1 MARTPQPA
9 LTHGGA
15 VPDLLQDRVVAAIGD
30 IYDIEAEIGRGGS
43 AVVYRAMD
51 VRLRRRVAVKVLPP
65 ELAYR
70 EEVRSRFHRE
80 AQTAA
85 QLGHPNIVP
94 IYLVDERDGLAYFV
108 MQLVDGESLAGL
120 LRREP
125 RPPIA
130 MVRRLLR
137 EVSDALAHAH
147 AHGVIHRDV
156 KPDNILL
163 DAESGRA
170 MVTDFGIARAIEEGS
185 RLTLTGIAVGTPAYM
200 SPEQALGEREVDARS
215 DIYSLGVVAYQMLA
229 GEPPFRASNTPA
241 MLMKH
246 ISDTPAPLAPLRPDV
261 PPALL
266 AAVERALAKKPE
278 DRWPDLREFR
288 DAILSDERPAAR
300 PSRPTPPIAHAAPAA
315 PAAPTAAPSAAASGH
330 PVEDAGPFGPLD
342 AAPPPPVPAFP
353 SGDSPTSRELWRG
366 QQRAWREQVRAHER
380 ARQAAGTDEARGGLL
395 AMDGMRHDG
404 MRDHG
409 MLHHGMLHHHEDV
422 QPRSLAERFEMFRRR
437 SKRAAITIT
446 VLTFINIVTVPI
458 FPWVIFPAMG
468 ILGRL
473 KTAWRPLRDAGVTVG
488 DVLSG
493 SLPSHLGGRDVAA
506 ERQANQE
513 QAREV
518 RAAAR
523 VEGRRQRRLVYWR
536 NMPALEKRARVFRTA
551 SFAAGGGAAVALV
564 SATIGAGFDVD
575 ALVAPFVMGLTTTGA
590 GLPVAA
596 WASRKLRRA
605 GVQLRGLL
613 RADWLTHLRAADPR
627 GPDELMAEELRRLS
641 TPEVLAGPHGEIV
654 RRAVRDRLEVR
665 EAFARMT
672 PTDRALLPDVTATVD
687 ALVDRVGML
696 AQVLHRLDADR
707 PEAMLAVLETRLAQA
722 ERESAGTP
730 ERERRMALL
739 QRQRITL
746 TDLVARRAKLAGQLD
761 SAALVLQSVRL
772 DLLKLRSAGVDAALG
787 DVTNATQEAR
797 ALSRDIG
804 HLLAAVDEV
813 RSL

>member
-1 MARTPQPA
+1 MN
-9 LTHGGA
+9 
-15 VPDLLQDRVVAAIGD
+15 DMLQDRVIAAIGD
-30 IYDIEAEIGRGGS
+30 LYDIEAEIGRGGS

-51 VRLRRRVAVKVLPP
+51 VRLRRRVALKVLPP

-85 QLGHPNIVP
+85 QLSHPNIVP

-108 MQLVDGESLAGL
+108 MQLVAGESLAGR

-130 MVRRLLR
+130 VVRRVLR
-137 EVSDALAHAH
+137 EVADALSYAH
-147 AHGVIHRDV
+147 AHGVIHRDI

-170 MVTDFGIARAIEEGS
+170 MVTDFGIARAIEESS

-215 DIYSLGVVAYQMLA
+215 DLYALGVVAYQMLA
-229 GEPPFRASNTPA
+229 GEPPFRATNTPA

-246 ISDTPAPLAPLRPDV
+246 ISDTPAPLDSLRPDA

-278 DRWPDLREFR
+278 DRWPDLRQFR
-288 DAILSDERPAAR
+288 DAMLSDELPGVRRPQF
-300 PSRPTPPIAHAAPAA
+300 P
-315 PAAPTAAPSAAASGH
+315 PSAG
-330 PVEDAGPFGPLD
+330 GPLLR
-342 AAPPPPVPAFP
+342 PPPPASESPAKAPPAVGPAVGPVAGPAGDGEPLPRLPVFP
-353 SGDSPTSRELWRG
+353 SGANPTSRELWRG
-366 QQRAWREQVRAHER
+366 QQRAWREQVRARER
-380 ARQAAGTDEARGGLL
+380 SRQSADHAGEYHGPPASRNAMQGG
-395 AMDGMRHDG
+395 DGETYATLD
-404 MRDHG
+404 
-409 MLHHGMLHHHEDV
+409 
-422 QPRSLAERFEMFRRR
+422 ERFQAFRRR
-437 SKRAAITIT
+437 STRAAVTLT
-446 VLTFINIVTVPI
+446 FLTFINLVTFPI

-468 ILGRL
+468 ILGKLQR
-473 KTAWRPLRDAGVTVG
+473 AWRPLRDAGVTVG

-493 SLPSHLGGRDVAA
+493 SLPLHLGGRDVAA
-506 ERQANQE
+506 ERLEGKE
-513 QAREV
+513 QARLA
-518 RAAAR
+518 RADAR
-523 VEGRRQRRLVYWR
+523 LEARRQRRLAYWR
-536 NMPALEKRARVFRTA
+536 NLPALEKRARVFRLA
-551 SFAAGGGAAVALV
+551 AFAAGGGAALALV
-564 SATIGAGFDVD
+564 SGTLGATFNID
-575 ALVAPFVMGLTTTGA
+575 ALIPPFVIGLVTGGA
-590 GLPVAA
+590 SVPVAA

-613 RADWLTHLRAADPR
+613 RGDWLAHLRAADPR

-641 TPEVLAGPHGEIV
+641 APEVLAGPHGETV

-665 EAFARMT
+665 EAFARMS
-672 PTDRALLPDVTATVD
+672 PTDRVLLPDVTTTVD
-687 ALVDRVGML
+687 ALVERVGML

-722 ERESAGTP
+722 EGEDAGSP
-730 ERERRMALL
+730 DRARRLALL
-739 QRQRITL
+739 QRQRVTL

-772 DLLKLRSAGVDAALG
+772 DLLKLRSAGVDAALDG
-787 DVTNATQEAR
+787 VTNATQEAR

-804 HLLAAVDEV
+804 HLLEAVEEV
-813 RSL
+813 RNI